1 MVSAATSSG
10 IPSCSFSLCCS
21 ETAYLCCSEGT
32 EQVVCH
38 QNKKRHWRILY
49 YSAMQALRRAV
60 LSPGLQQYA
69 ARSIG
74 EPATATLKLSSAAGS
89 SGSGHGKTGFDS
101 EFFTPSLHIPH
112 LNFHSSSRTEDRQQ
126 QQQQPTSSTSSCSN
140 ASPAPRPGFGGA
152 LGLPALGGAMRHVR
166 TSLPSPSFASQIA
179 GMSSIAAAA
188 CARNGRVLGLG
199 SSILPQQRKQR
210 CSAPM
215 AMMPQQQQLRAYGDV
230 GQHLGNAYLLVTDIM
245 FWSGL
250 IGAVVFR
257 RNLIVML
264 LTTEIVMLACN
275 LNFLFGAA
283 YMNDLVGIL
292 MSITIT
298 TVAACET
305 AIGLALCVTYF
316 HLRSATDVETLNFLK

>member
-1 MVSAATSSG
+1 M
-10 IPSCSFSLCCS
+10 
-21 ETAYLCCSEGT
+21 
-32 EQVVCH
+32 
-38 QNKKRHWRILY
+38 
-49 YSAMQALRRAV
+49 AL
-60 LSPGLQQYA
+60 
-69 ARSIG
+69 
-74 EPATATLKLSSAAGS
+74 
-89 SGSGHGKTGFDS
+89 
-101 EFFTPSLHIPH
+101 
-112 LNFHSSSRTEDRQQ
+112 
-126 QQQQPTSSTSSCSN
+126 
-140 ASPAPRPGFGGA
+140 
-152 LGLPALGGAMRHVR
+152 
-166 TSLPSPSFASQIA
+166 
-179 GMSSIAAAA
+179 
-188 CARNGRVLGLG
+188 
-199 SSILPQQRKQR
+199 
-210 CSAPM
+210 
-215 AMMPQQQQLRAYGDV
+215 MPQQQQMRAYGDA
-230 GQHLGNAYLLVTDIM
+230 GQHLGNAYIIATDIM